1 MIWIRLCLTCV
12 FSVGLAGSIAYLGN
26 VFVQSR
32 WQKANPYLVLLW
44 DKIVLVLYWA
54 PIPFIWICLS
64 RMNYADGNRCY
75 TGEFICSTFPL
86 MTKLFNYLGGIWLV
100 GFFFSALAGI
110 CKVLL
115 VKNRMRGNV
124 RVENRRYVFL
134 FEEYKKRFDIR
145 NIELYQNDLL
155 LSPITYGV
163 YRKKIILPFENY
175 TEKQLRIIFEHEM
188 NHIRRGD
195 LWWRMFALVTARVHW
210 FNPMPYMHIRQ
221 IIYHEEVV
229 CDEISGKGKEWYSLK
244 EYVGFLAEV
253 ADNKIFCISAMALC
267 ETQNETIRRIEAMI
281 RNKEIRKPEKRMM
294 IASSMIL
301 VLISLLPATYVS
313 AKTAEV
319 QEEWIH
325 ATEKEMVLEASDW
338 SDDSDVV
345 CSVDEGAIE
354 EVDLSSDIMPYS
366 NTVSLNQTINGNT
379 RVLYQAY
386 SMSQGGKIT
395 IVATCNDSSVSY
407 RIGIKN
413 RDTGDLYSIS
423 GKGTLSK
430 TFEIPVSGSYSAY
443 VENTTSSTIKV
454 EGCAVYD

>member
-1 MIWIRLCLTCV
+1 
-12 FSVGLAGSIAYLGN
+12 
-26 VFVQSR
+26 
-32 WQKANPYLVLLW
+32 
-44 DKIVLVLYWA
+44 
-54 PIPFIWICLS
+54 
-64 RMNYADGNRCY
+64 
-75 TGEFICSTFPL
+75 
-86 MTKLFNYLGGIWLV
+86 
-100 GFFFSALAGI
+100 
-110 CKVLL
+110 
-115 VKNRMRGNV
+115 
-124 RVENRRYVFL
+124 
-134 FEEYKKRFDIR
+134 
-145 NIELYQNDLL
+145 
-155 LSPITYGV
+155 
-163 YRKKIILPFENY
+163 
-175 TEKQLRIIFEHEM
+175 
-188 NHIRRGD
+188 
-195 LWWRMFALVTARVHW
+195 
-210 FNPMPYMHIRQ
+210 
-221 IIYHEEVV
+221 
-229 CDEISGKGKEWYSLK
+229 
-244 EYVGFLAEV
+244 
-253 ADNKIFCISAMALC
+253 
-267 ETQNETIRRIEAMI
+267 MI
-281 RNKEIRKPEKRMM
+281 RNKEIRKPKKRMM
-294 IASSMIL
+294 IASSMIM